1 MPMDTILGNALPQSG
16 DDAVKCKGLPDRGK
30 LVMRMKALK
39 AARRDWEARWKAI
52 RDFELPY
59 IGEFE
64 DTADHTNPARRRDTK
79 IAQGVAWMAANVMAA
94 GIMSGLTPPSR
105 QWFKF
110 SFSDERLNDMTEAL
124 QVLDQRQEIV
134 QAVLAKSNFYNA
146 VHKVYLEIPFGQG
159 PMVVLRDARTAV
171 RFIPLTIGSYFIDV
185 DGAGKVNTIA
195 RRYKLTLSQLV
206 DAFGMDALPQTVRLA
221 AEMGKSSSR
230 KYTVNWLCEPNTDA
244 VPNKIDRLNMPY
256 KSIYWLDESR
266 QDEYLYI
273 GGFEEFPAPT
283 ARWTVNA
290 NDCYAKG
297 PGWFAEAD
305 SRALQVM
312 KRDFLTLLELMAKPP
327 MQATTDV
334 MMHGINLIP
343 GGITPTNGQG
353 GVGPLFNTQFGNL
366 QYLTE
371 EIQKT
376 EDRIKRHFNSDL
388 FLMFDNIE
396 AGRLTAREVT
406 VRQQERLQVIGPVV
420 EQLQDEFLTPII
432 ERVYRILD
440 EAGKFPPVSEM
451 LQDLI
456 NEDVKVEY
464 ISPLAQ
470 AQKMSGLVNIEQAV
484 GFTLQMAQAWP
495 DALKVVDP
503 TKTIAKYMNLLGAPA
518 DMRRSPDEVKKMIE
532 EEQAA
537 MQKQQEEAQAMAAAQ
552 AVPGIT
558 QAAKNATEAA
568 NDGNP
573 ALQEWLGM

>member
-1 MPMDTILGNALPQSG
+1 MYKRQ
-16 DDAVKCKGLPDRGK
+16 
-30 LVMRMKALK
+30 
-39 AARRDWEARWKAI
+39 
-52 RDFELPY
+52 
-59 IGEFE
+59 
-64 DTADHTNPARRRDTK
+64 DHTNPARRRDTK

-376 EDRIKRHFNSDL
+376 EDRIS
-388 FLMFDNIE
+388 I
-396 AGRLTAREVT
+396 LT
-406 VRQQERLQVIGPVV
+406 
-420 EQLQDEFLTPII
+420 
-432 ERVYRILD
+432 Y
-440 EAGKFPPVSEM
+440 S
-451 LQDLI
+451 
-456 NEDVKVEY
+456 
-464 ISPLAQ
+464 
-470 AQKMSGLVNIEQAV
+470 
-484 GFTLQMAQAWP
+484 
-495 DALKVVDP
+495 
-503 TKTIAKYMNLLGAPA
+503 
-518 DMRRSPDEVKKMIE
+518 
-532 EEQAA
+532 
-537 MQKQQEEAQAMAAAQ
+537 
-552 AVPGIT
+552 
-558 QAAKNATEAA
+558 
-568 NDGNP
+568 
-573 ALQEWLGM
+573 